1 MHLKKGRVVEVENL
15 VLLLELLL
23 VLELVVLQTSPLLL

>member
-1 MHLKKGRVVEVENL
+1 MHLKKGRVVEVENP

>member
-1 MHLKKGRVVEVENL
+1 MHLKKRRVVEVENL

-23 VLELVVLQTSPLLL
+23 VLELIVLQTSPLLL